1 MFPFDVPWKQH
12 PYNNSV
18 PTHTIDTTMLS
29 SHPTPWRNDSH
40 KKQQRLRNP
49 LEPNHTAPELLP
61 QQLVMRERHPIT
73 ATTTITATT
82 DRNTDPM
89 DQVHGHTSTDST
101 RYHHH
106 PSYDDD
112 HHHHPFHSSQP
123 EVRSENYFVVL
134 FEHVGAHF
142 FLFWLLWFTSFQTHT
157 HIYIYIYIYI

>member
-1 MFPFDVPWKQH
+1 
-12 PYNNSV
+12 
-18 PTHTIDTTMLS
+18 MLS

-49 LEPNHTAPELLP
+49 LEPNHIAPELLP
-61 QQLVMRERHPIT
+61 QLVMREQHPIT
-73 ATTTITATT
+73 ATTITATT
-82 DRNTDPM
+82 GNNTATDRNSGPM

-112 HHHHPFHSSQP
+112 HYPFHSSQP
-123 EVRSENYFVVL
+123 EVRKENYFVVL

-142 FLFWLLWFTSFQTHT
+142 FCFGCSGSLLSK
-157 HIYIYIYIYI
+157 HIYYI